1 MRAGEG
7 YMADDGQESKHEREE
22 RQEVPAG
29 AVVIREAAVRTS
41 NWGKW
46 GPDDQLGAVNYIT
59 PEKVVQAAGLV
70 RRGKVF
76 SLAMPFDENGP
87 QTGRGRMN
95 PTLAMRRTG
104 TDFAAEAFRT
114 PSGIGFADDML
125 TTSLQAATHWDALSH
140 IFDRGRMWN
149 GHSAAEVTSLGA
161 QRNGVEH
168 LRDRIVSRGVLLD
181 IARYKGVEWLEPG
194 YAIGEDDLL
203 GCLAAE
209 GVTAGTGDIVLLR
222 TGQMGYCKTHGWGT
236 YAGGDAPGLS
246 FYTVDWLHRTELA
259 GVASDTWGVEVRP
272 NELANCP
279 QPLHQVMIP
288 HIGLLVGELFDLE
301 ELAADCAADGCYEFL
316 FVAAP
321 LPITGAVGSPIN
333 PQAIK

>member
-1 MRAGEG
+1 
-7 YMADDGQESKHEREE
+7 MADEGHKNEPEKS
-22 RQEVPAG
+22 QEVPAG
-29 AVVIREAAVRTS
+29 AAVIREAAARTS

-46 GPDDQLGAVNYIT
+46 GPDDQRGAVNYIT
-59 PEKVVQAAGLV
+59 TDKVVQAAGLV
-70 RRGKVF
+70 RRGKVL
-76 SLAMPFDENGP
+76 SLAMPFNENGP
-87 QTGRGRMN
+87 QSGRGRMN

-104 TDFAAEAFRT
+104 TDFAAEAFGT

-140 IFDRGRMWN
+140 IFDHGRMWN
-149 GHSAAEVTSLGA
+149 GRSAAEVTSLGA
-161 QRNGVEH
+161 QHNGVEH

-181 IARYKGVEWLEPG
+181 IARYEGVEWLEPG
-194 YAIGEDDLL
+194 YAIGEDDLV

-209 GVTAGTGDIVLLR
+209 GVTVGTGDIMLLR

>member
-1 MRAGEG
+1 MAGEERTG
-7 YMADDGQESKHEREE
+7 REGREE
-22 RQEVPAG
+22 APAG
-29 AVVIREAAVRTS
+29 VELVREAAERYS

-46 GPDDQLGAVNYIT
+46 GPEDQLGTVNYIT

-70 RRGKVF
+70 RRGRVF

-87 QTGRGRMN
+87 QSGRGRMN

-104 TDFAAEAFRT
+104 TDFVAGVRNN
-114 PSGIGFADDML
+114 PSGIGSADDML

-140 IFDRGRMWN
+140 IFDRGQMWN
-149 GHSAAEVTSLGA
+149 GYGAAEVTSRGA

-168 LRDRIVSRGVLLD
+168 FRDRIVSRGVLLD
-181 IARYKGVEWLEPG
+181 MAHYKGVEWLEPG
-194 YAIGEDDLL
+194 YAITEDDLL

-209 GVTAGTGDIVLLR
+209 GVTVGTGDIVLLR

-246 FYTVDWLHRTELA
+246 FYTVGWLHRTELA

-272 NELANCP
+272 NELANCF

-288 HIGLLVGELFDLE
+288 HIGLLVGEMLDLE
-301 ELAADCAADGCYEFL
+301 ELAADCAAAGRYEFF

>member
-1 MRAGEG
+1 MAGEG
-7 YMADDGQESKHEREE
+7 QENEREE
-22 RQEVPAG
+22 PAG
-29 AVVIREAAVRTS
+29 ALEIRQAAARTS

-46 GPDDQLGAVNYIT
+46 GPDDQQGAVNYIT
-59 PEKVVQAAGLV
+59 PEKVVEAAGLV
-70 RRGKVF
+70 RRGRVF
-76 SLAMPFDENGP
+76 SLAIPFNEDGP
-87 QTGRGRMN
+87 QSGRGRMN

-104 TDFAAEAFRT
+104 TDFAAEAFDT

-140 IFDRGRMWN
+140 IFDHGRMWN
-149 GHSAAEVTSLGA
+149 DRSAAEVTSLGA

-194 YAIGEDDLL
+194 YAITEDDLV
-203 GCLAAE
+203 GCLALE
-209 GVTAGTGDIVLLR
+209 GVTLGTGDIALLR
-222 TGQMGYCKTHGWGT
+222 TGQMGFCKTHGWGT
-236 YAGGDAPGLS
+236 FAGGDAPGLS
-246 FYTVDWLHRTELA
+246 FYTVDWLHRTQLA

-301 ELAADCAADGCYEFL
+301 DLAADCAADERFDFL

>member
-1 MRAGEG
+1 MADQGKVNEHEKHQNAPDGAAVIWEAAMRA
-7 YMADDGQESKHEREE
+7 
-22 RQEVPAG
+22 
-29 AVVIREAAVRTS
+29 S

-46 GPDDQLGAVNYIT
+46 GPDDQQGTVNYIT
-59 PEKVVQAAGLV
+59 PEKVVEAAGLI

-87 QTGRGRMN
+87 QSGRGRMN

-104 TDFAAEAFRT
+104 TDFAAEAFET
-114 PSGIGFADDML
+114 ASGIGFADDML
-125 TTSLQAATHWDALSH
+125 TTSLQAATHWDALAH
-140 IFDRGRMWN
+140 IFDRGQMWN
-149 GHSAAEVTSLGA
+149 GYSAAEITSLGA
-161 QRNGVEH
+161 RRNGVQH
-168 LRDRIVSRGVLLD
+168 LRDRIVTRGVLLD
-181 IARYKGVEWLEPG
+181 MARYKGVEWLEPG
-194 YAIGEDDLL
+194 YAISEGDLL

-209 GVTAGTGDIVLLR
+209 GTTVGTGDIVLLR

-246 FYTVDWLHRTELA
+246 FYTADWLYRTELA

-301 ELAADCAADGCYEFL
+301 ELAVDCAADGRYEFF

>member
-1 MRAGEG
+1 MAGEG
-7 YMADDGQESKHEREE
+7 HVNAHEE
-22 RQEVPAG
+22 RQAVPAG
-29 AVVIREAAVRTS
+29 AMVIREAAVRIS

-46 GPDDQLGAVNYIT
+46 GPDDQRGTVNYIT
-59 PEKVVQAAGLV
+59 PEKVVEAAGLV
-70 RRGKVF
+70 RSGKVF

-87 QTGRGRMN
+87 QSGRGRIN

-104 TDFAAEAFRT
+104 TDFAAGARGN
-114 PSGIGFADDML
+114 PSGIGSADDML
-125 TTSLQAATHWDALSH
+125 TTSLQAATHWDALAH
-140 IFDRGRMWN
+140 IFDRGQMWN
-149 GHSAAEVTSLGA
+149 GYSAAEVTSLGA
-161 QRNGVEH
+161 RRNGVEH
-168 LRDRIVSRGVLLD
+168 LRDRIVSRGVLVD
-181 IARYKGVEWLEPG
+181 MARYKDVEWLEPG
-194 YAIGEDDLL
+194 YAISEDDLL

-209 GVTAGTGDIVLLR
+209 GVTAGTGDIVLFR

-246 FYTVDWLHRTELA
+246 FYTADWLHRTELA

-301 ELAADCAADGCYEFL
+301 ELATDCAVDGRYEFF